1 MADHWIQPTA
11 SAAAGQQQNN
21 PRTLQ
26 TMWNSLEQQLSLL
39 CQVITLDTGLYE
51 SWEPMARE
59 FFKQKM
65 EARYSCEAFYL
76 ADSGNPGRVFLAP
89 VTALAA
95 AQVSICATRHD
106 QLPILVEGGASLAS
120 SAGNQQPAQEQPL
133 VTEAMQQVINQSVQQ
148 AVQQAMQQSLQHL
161 SLSPQK
167 STNNYDS
174 PNTQD
179 GSPKKRKL
187 ELSPVKKK
195 VATPPTMP
203 ESAPG
208 GSTGYRA
215 EDDDG
220 YSEAGSFINTGSKYR
235 KKEYA
240 SGGPRPVNSFMLYRK
255 HVHGE
260 VTAQNP
266 GVKNSEISKI
276 IGQQWRNLPEEEKA
290 IWRVRQEQAAAQH
303 AILYPNYRYTPKSKY
318 EKDEDTP
325 SKSKSQSSLKKQ
337 QGQATPRS
345 SYQLPPSPP
354 WHKTSFGDDVKLQE
368 IDPIDPELDQ
378 MASTGPT
385 ESFFDQAM
393 TAEVAADHPASTGTP
408 DGTGEAVKGANKDL
422 ANVTHDDST
431 NVAANNVE
439 IYNEPSTF
447 DIGFDGVDSG
457 FFEMGDWNFDNTI
470 DIDAAMRDFDFSLS
484 T

>member
-11 SAAAGQQQNN
+11 SAAAGQHQNN
-21 PRTLQ
+21 PTTLQ
-26 TMWNSLEQQLSLL
+26 SMWNSLEQQLSLF
-39 CQVITLDTGLYE
+39 CQVITMDAGLYE
-51 SWEPMARE
+51 SWEPMTRE

-89 VTALAA
+89 ISALAA
-95 AQVSICATRHD
+95 AQMSICATGQG
-106 QLPILVEGGASLAS
+106 QLPIIVERGTTLAS
-120 SAGNQQPAQEQPL
+120 GAGMQQPVQEQPL

-167 STNNYDS
+167 SANGYDS

-187 ELSPVKKK
+187 E
-195 VATPPTMP
+195 PT
-203 ESAPG
+203 G
-208 GSTGYRA
+208 YRGDVSTGYRG

-220 YSEAGSFINTGSKYR
+220 YSEGGSLVVTGSKYR

-240 SGGPRPVNSFMLYRK
+240 SGGPRPANSFMLYRK

-276 IGQQWRNLPEEEKA
+276 IGKQWRNLPEGEKA
-290 IWRVRQEQAAAQH
+290 VWKLRQEEAAAQH
-303 AILYPNYRYTPKSKY
+303 AILYPNYRYTPKSKC

-325 SKSKSQSSLKKQ
+325 IKSKGSSKKQ
-337 QGQATPRS
+337 QGHATTQS
-345 SYQLPPSPP
+345 SYELPPSPP
-354 WHKTSFGDDVKLQE
+354 WNKTSFGDDVKLE
-368 IDPIDPELDQ
+368 PIDPKLDQ
-378 MASTGPT
+378 MATPGSS

-393 TAEVAADHPASTGTP
+393 TAEVSADDPASTGTA

-422 ANVTHDDST
+422 ANVINDDST
-431 NVAANNVE
+431 NVAANKVQ
-439 IYNEPSTF
+439 IYNDPTTF
-447 DIGFDGVDSG
+447 DTGYDGINE
-457 FFEMGDWNFDNTI
+457 FFEMGDWDFDSTI
-470 DIDAAMRDFDFSLS
+470 DIDAVMRDFDFNLS

>member
-39 CQVITLDTGLYE
+39 CQVIALDIGLYE

-65 EARYSCEAFYL
+65 EARYSCQAFYL

-95 AQVSICATRHD
+95 AQMSICATGHG
-106 QLPILVEGGASLAS
+106 QLPILIEGGATLAS
-120 SAGNQQPAQEQPL
+120 GAGNQQPAQEQPL
-133 VTEAMQQVINQSVQQ
+133 FTEAMQQVINQSVQQ

-161 SLSPQK
+161 SLSPRK

-187 ELSPVKKK
+187 EPSPLKKK
-195 VATPPTMP
+195 IATP
-203 ESAPG
+203 SN
-208 GSTGYRA
+208 
-215 EDDDG
+215 
-220 YSEAGSFINTGSKYR
+220 GSFINTGSKYR

-290 IWRVRQEQAAAQH
+290 IWRLRQEQAAAQH

-325 SKSKSQSSLKKQ
+325 SKSKSQSSPKKQ
-337 QGQATPRS
+337 QGQATPKP

-354 WHKTSFGDDVKLQE
+354 WNKTSFGDDVKLE
-368 IDPIDPELDQ
+368 PIDPIDPELDQ

-393 TAEVAADHPASTGTP
+393 TAEVISDYPAITGTP

-422 ANVTHDDST
+422 ANVAHDDST
-431 NVAANNVE
+431 NVAANKVE
-439 IYNEPSTF
+439 IDNELPTF
-447 DIGFDGVDSG
+447 DIGLDGVDSG
-457 FFEMGDWNFDNTI
+457 FFEMGDWGFDNTI